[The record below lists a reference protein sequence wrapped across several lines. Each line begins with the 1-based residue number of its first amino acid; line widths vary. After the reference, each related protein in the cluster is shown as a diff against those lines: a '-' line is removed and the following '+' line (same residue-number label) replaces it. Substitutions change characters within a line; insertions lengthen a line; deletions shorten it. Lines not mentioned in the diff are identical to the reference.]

1 MLHTQDST
9 QACLPL
15 NSTSDLAPW
24 GCSQAPLCLSFHN
37 GQPKT
42 TSRHPHQDYRRV
54 TASGKAP
61 DRPSSALDGAHHT
74 WPLPKPAVSIHPRTG
89 NVHTFPIQCQP
100 YRGLPW
106 SMSSGGQWVGAWEV
120 PRDPRAHATS
130 SPLGLSAPT
139 PRVSQRAFP
148 RDSTR
153 EGLPWRW
160 LLGMQWGGRLC
171 EYPCAFCRTR
181 DPPAPGGP
189 WGPVPTWRGRSSATP
204 GAPTAVTV
212 LPHGHQRDRPALL
225 PPTCMSGPN
234 PWAQRATGRR
244 SEAAGSG
251 SRELFIRVQGG
262 FLP

>member
-1 MLHTQDST
+1 MHPLSLTSSKTPPRRPFPELAPHTG
-9 QACLPL
+9 L
-15 NSTSDLAPW
+15 NSGLLAPEFNLRLSTVGVLPSPSVPQFPQW
-24 GCSQAPLCLSFHN
+24 PTKDNLPPPPPGLSACHSEREGAGQTKLSLGPSTPHVAP
-37 GQPKT
+37 PE
-42 TSRHPHQDYRRV
+42 
-54 TASGKAP
+54 AS
-61 DRPSSALDGAHHT
+61 
-74 WPLPKPAVSIHPRTG
+74 VSIHPRTG

-120 PRDPRAHATS
+120 PTDPRAHATS

-153 EGLPWRW
+153 EGLPWQW

-171 EYPCAFCRTR
+171 EYPCAFCRTH

-212 LPHGHQRDRPALL
+212 LPHGHQRDRPAL
-225 PPTCMSGPN
+225 
-234 PWAQRATGRR
+234 
-244 SEAAGSG
+244 
-251 SRELFIRVQGG
+251 
-262 FLP
+262 